1 MNICYFRFNISIK
14 TYLMGFSKKR
24 TYYQKTLAG
33 GGGEDRGSSVPPP
46 PTFLLRRAWQFIELS
61 SLDHKCFIAECFLH
75 EMPWVFKL
83 SFPFL
88 SFFFS
93 FSPFYFY
100 FFCRVNDISVKT
112 DFHVDIIKC
121 FYFLTTLG
129 CLLTPCNTCVFRT
142 D

>member
-33 GGGEDRGSSVPPP
+33 GGGADRGSSVPPP
-46 PTFLLRRAWQFIELS
+46 NLPAPEGLIFIELS

-129 CLLTPCNTCVFRT
+129 CLFTPCNTCVFRT